1 MAVFYKLGLRE
12 RINTC
17 LFILSFVDLL
27 YLAFACLLYGERAF
41 ALSPSHP
48 RYGSTFRFAVE
59 NHFYGLY
66 GVAWATAFVSVVI
79 ASERCFCIYFPLRA
93 QNFIKTKTMAIFLA
107 LSCIFI
113 TLGFYV
119 VSEKYNMICVY
130 DVERNVTFWQLIT
143 TTSYYVQHRNLVD
156 IFDSTVYGFCLPAIF
171 NVTVAACSVAMILKL
186 KKTLSWR
193 DKASSAMSTK
203 EALLTKMLVCLSI
216 QYNIFSSPNFCIRS
230 AGMFESGLSGSGK
243 YFNTFMLMVSVVEIC
258 SFLNSSIPFF
268 VYYFVGSKY
277 RETLQGLFKSR
288 REISRKTT
296 LYSTN
301 SLG

>member
-1 MAVFYKLGLRE
+1 MSTLPFRSATRNETQADGEVMSSVTSSTTPEG
-12 RINTC
+12 C
-17 LFILSFVDLL
+17 LVLQSFSLVPWENPEDLVT
-27 YLAFACLLYGERAF
+27 AD
-41 ALSPSHP
+41 
-48 RYGSTFRFAVE
+48 VE
-59 NHFYGLY
+59 NLVDRIKAAIVVPLVCII
-66 GVAWATAFVSVVI
+66 VAWATAFVSVVI

-243 YFNTFMLMVSVVEIC
+243 YFNTFMLMREKTSLCTGGIEDKRKKMEAKEKTR
-258 SFLNSSIPFF
+258 SSKKTAAPQ
-268 VYYFVGSKY
+268 VH
-277 RETLQGLFKSR
+277 TLENTVR
-288 REISRKTT
+288 
-296 LYSTN
+296 
-301 SLG
+301 